1 MKRKTATLYAEAL
14 FEVTENVTDQERLK
28 LIIADFFKMIVRHQR
43 EQDAVEI
50 ITEFEHLQKK
60 NAGIIEAEIT
70 TAFALSD
77 EVKIDIAKN
86 LGEKVEI
93 TGRVDASILGGI
105 IVKTNDLILDGSLK
119 TQLTKLKN
127 ALVS

>member
-1 MKRKTATLYAEAL
+1 MKRKTTTLYAEAL
-14 FEVTENVTDQERLK
+14 YEVTKDITDQERLRN
-28 LIIADFFKMIVRHQR
+28 IIAVFFKMIVGHER
-43 EQDAVEI
+43 EQDASDI
-50 ITEFEHLQKK
+50 IVEFEHIQKK

-77 EVKIDIAKN
+77 ELKNNIAKN